1 MRPFGF
7 VVPGRI
13 DQITGGY
20 LYDRRVVEG
29 LRAQGR
35 DVRVH
40 ELPGRFPTA
49 DAAAR
54 DGAVALL
61 EALPDGAVLC
71 IDGLALQGFDPVLK
85 RHAERL
91 AVVTLVHHPLALET
105 GISPGEAAV
114 FAMLEA
120 RLLPRCR
127 GALCPSPASAA
138 AVRDYGVPADRIA
151 IVPPGLDS
159 AARLAEP
166 QEDGP
171 VRLLSVGTVTP
182 RKGHVLLAEALAPLA
197 ALPWHLTIIGSLE
210 RDPETAR
217 QLRDSI
223 AAAGLCARITLAGEA
238 QPGSLGEAYAEADL
252 FVLASYHEG
261 YGMVFAEAMAHG
273 LPILATTG
281 GAIPD
286 TVPDSASILVPPG
299 DRDALTTALGRLIR
313 DGALRRR
320 LGAGAAEAAAG
331 LPGWDQTAEAFGAAL
346 DRLCAP
352 L

>member
-1 MRPFGF
+1 MMPVGF

-29 LRAQGR
+29 LRALGR
-35 DVRVH
+35 DVTVH
-40 ELPGRFPTA
+40 ELPGQFPTA

-54 DGAVALL
+54 DGAAALL
-61 EALPDGAVLC
+61 DSLPDGAVLC
-71 IDGLALQGFDPVLK
+71 IDGLALPGFDPVLK
-85 RHAERL
+85 HHAERL

-105 GISPGEAAV
+105 GLSPGEAAV

-127 GALCPSPASAA
+127 GAICPSAASAA
-138 AVRDYGVPADRIA
+138 AVRDYGVPAGRIA
-151 IVPPGLDS
+151 IVPPGLDR
-159 AARLAEP
+159 ATRLAELR
-166 QEDGP
+166 EDGP

-210 RDPETAR
+210 RDPETAQ
-217 QLRDSI
+217 QLRDTVE
-223 AAAGLCARITLAGEA
+223 ANGLGDRITLAGEA
-238 QPGSLGEAYAEADL
+238 QPGSLGEAYAAADL

-286 TVPDSASILVPPG
+286 TVPASAGMLVPPG
-299 DRDALTTALGRLIR
+299 DRDALTTALGWLIR
-313 DGALRRR
+313 DGGQRRR
-320 LGAGAAEAAAG
+320 LGAGARDAAAE
-331 LPGWDQTAEAFGAAL
+331 LPDWDQTARAFGAAL
-346 DRLCAP
+346 DRLCTTA
-352 L
+352 